1 MVFPTTF
8 SSAFFPA
15 VTVEDNFFFI
25 ESNIDAAGI
34 DFVGIVF
41 LGVAGGASSSF
52 SFSSS
57 VFDVF

>member
-1 MVFPTTF
+1 MAFPTTF

-15 VTVEDNFFFI
+15 VTVEDSFFLI

-34 DFVGIVF
+34 DFAGIVL
-41 LGVAGGASSSF
+41 LGVVGGAPSSF

-57 VFDVF
+57 TFDVF